1 MNKQDEIL
9 ISKYLD
15 GELSGDELKFVENL
29 IIEDEEAA
37 LHYKMHQDTFSLLT
51 KEYENPSY
59 QAAKKRLE
67 NLVTHHKAE
76 TDTKAWSLE
85 QIFPFSNLGS
95 ILSVNNALVA
105 SFSLALA
112 FLIVP
117 SLFNSSLTLMDGT
130 YEGSFVSYTTRSADD
145 KNILD
150 SPLVKLDEI
159 VISLID
165 SEYRKGEFISS
176 DGQVIV
182 ANIDKAFEEGDLK
195 YYYGFLED
203 ENGNTKDFSAIKGKA
218 TKVLFSK

>member
-1 MNKQDEIL
+1 MVSKRSGRGSKMNKQDEIL

-15 GELSGDELKFVENL
+15 GELSGDELKFVKNL

-117 SLFNSSLTLMDGT
+117 
-130 YEGSFVSYTTRSADD
+130 
-145 KNILD
+145 
-150 SPLVKLDEI
+150 
-159 VISLID
+159 
-165 SEYRKGEFISS
+165 
-176 DGQVIV
+176 
-182 ANIDKAFEEGDLK
+182 
-195 YYYGFLED
+195 
-203 ENGNTKDFSAIKGKA
+203 TKDVVPTTNNEYAVAVIGFTCNTYTIIGTVSMDPPPPVSPKTIPISRAPIA
-218 TKVLFSK
+218 PYMLRSSNLFL